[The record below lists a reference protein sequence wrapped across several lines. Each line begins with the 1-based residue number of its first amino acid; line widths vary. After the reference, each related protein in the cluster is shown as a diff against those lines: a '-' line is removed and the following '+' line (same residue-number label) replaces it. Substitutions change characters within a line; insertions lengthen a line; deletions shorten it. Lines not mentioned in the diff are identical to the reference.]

1 MSRLSEYLSRFALIF
16 SALGLIGMTA
26 IISWQVFA
34 RYVLSA
40 SPAWAEQA
48 SLLLMLWFILFAAA
62 AGVREGFHIQL
73 TLVQDRASARNRRRI
88 RMFCHVIVAVF
99 GAYMT
104 VYGTQ
109 LVFAVWSHQIPTLGL
124 SRGWAYVPIALS
136 GALTVFF
143 AIEQTIA
150 EARGET
156 VRPLW
161 N

>member
-1 MSRLSEYLSRFALIF
+1 MTRLSMALSRFSLAF
-16 SALGLIGMTA
+16 SAFGLIGMTA

-34 RYVLSA
+34 RYVLGA

-73 TLVQDRASARNRRRI
+73 TMIQDRFAAKGRMRI
-88 RMFCHVIVAVF
+88 RTFCHLVVF
-99 GAYMT
+99 IFGLFMAF
-104 VYGTQ
+104 YGVQ
-109 LVFAVWSHQIPTLGL
+109 LTLAVWSHAIPTLGL

-136 GALTVFF
+136 GALTAFF
-143 AIEQTIA
+143 ALEQAIA
-150 EARGET
+150 EVKGKI
-156 VRPLW
+156 VSPLW

>member
-1 MSRLSEYLSRFALIF
+1 MTRLSELLSRFSLLF
-16 SALGLIGMTA
+16 SAIGLIGMTA
-26 IISWQVFA
+26 IITWQVFA

-73 TLVQDRASARNRRRI
+73 TMLQDRAKPATRKRI
-88 RMFCHVIVAVF
+88 RIFCHLVVAVF
-99 GAYMT
+99 GVFMAIYGVQLT
-104 VYGTQ
+104 V
-109 LVFAVWSHQIPTLGL
+109 AVWTHSIPTLGL

-136 GALTVFF
+136 GALTAFF
-143 AIEQTIA
+143 AVEQALA
-150 EARGET
+150 EAKGE
-156 VRPLW
+156 VVKPLW

>member
-1 MSRLSEYLSRFALIF
+1 MTRLSMALSKFSLAF
-16 SALGLIGMTA
+16 SAIGLIGMTA

-34 RYVLSA
+34 RYVLGA

-73 TLVQDRASARNRRRI
+73 TMIQDRLEAKK
-88 RMFCHVIVAVF
+88 RMRLRTFCHLIILIF
-99 GAYMT
+99 GLFMAFYGVQLT
-104 VYGTQ
+104 V
-109 LVFAVWSHQIPTLGL
+109 AVWSHAIPTLGL

-136 GALTVFF
+136 GALTAFF
-143 AIEQTIA
+143 ALEQAIA
-150 EARGET
+150 EVKGEI